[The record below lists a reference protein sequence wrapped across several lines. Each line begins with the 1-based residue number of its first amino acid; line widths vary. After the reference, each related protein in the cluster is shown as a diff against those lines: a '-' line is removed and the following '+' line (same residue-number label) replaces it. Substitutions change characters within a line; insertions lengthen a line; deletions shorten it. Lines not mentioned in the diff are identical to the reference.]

1 MKNINNESRKSFP
14 GAFQEHHLTRLVV
27 RPLARRIKQQRRDC
41 SEQGKR
47 IFKKLQEVNAS
58 IEIIAR
64 EIARQAKQG
73 E

>member
-1 MKNINNESRKSFP
+1 MKNIYNALKCAS
-14 GAFQEHHLTRLVV
+14 GLQEHHLNKLVV
-27 RPLARRIKQQRRDC
+27 RPLGRRIKQQRRDC
-41 SEQGKR
+41 LEQGKR
-47 IFKKLQEVNAS
+47 IFNKLHEISQS